1 MLSPAELR
9 AVAVR
14 AAEAGAAAVLDF
26 RARAA
31 ALEVTAK
38 GAGDYVTAADRQAE
52 AAVLAVLEAETPD
65 IAVLAEESGGVS
77 AERMWV
83 VDPVDGT
90 TNFLRGFP
98 VVGVSVGLLQE
109 GLPLAGAVAA
119 PELGRLWSAARGE
132 GAHDHLGRR
141 LRVRPSEGAGVVAT
155 GFPFRRPDNLARYR
169 PVLERCLEEF
179 EDLRRAGAASL
190 DLAFSAA
197 GVFDGYFELGLA
209 PWDVA
214 AGGLLVLEAG
224 GVVTDW
230 SGDPRAIYVNGDVLA
245 GAPDWHERMLELV
258 RAAGVAVAG

>member
-1 MLSPAELR
+1 MSPADLR
-9 AVAVR
+9 TVAIR
-14 AAEAGAAAVLDF
+14 AAEAGVAAVLDF

-31 ALEVTAK
+31 ALDVESK
-38 GAGDYVTAADRQAE
+38 GIGDYVTAADREAE
-52 AAVLAVLEAETPD
+52 AAVLAVLAEATPD

-77 AERMWV
+77 GDRVWV

-98 VVGVSVGLLQE
+98 IVGVSVGLLEE
-109 GLPLAGAVAA
+109 GMPVAGAVAA
-119 PELGRLWSAARGE
+119 PELGRLWSAARGQ
-132 GAHDHLGRR
+132 GAHDRDGRR
-141 LRVRPSEGAGVVAT
+141 LRVRPAQGAGVVAT

-169 PVLERCLEEF
+169 PVLDRSLTEF

-197 GVFDGYFELGLA
+197 GVFDGYFELGLS

-230 SGDPRAIYVNGDVLA
+230 SGDARAIYATGDVLA
-245 GAPDWHERMLELV
+245 GAPEWHERMLDMVLG
-258 RAAGVAVAG
+258 AGIRG